1 MLYSSNVNTKNTPIK
16 SAVDAWFAKYL
27 SGYDSYLEDTIFC
40 NDRTIK
46 SLGGWDSNG
55 GAINQY
61 LQFQEYSP
69 SKDLSC
75 DRATDQFSTLNNSA
89 KLTYKVGLMSNP
101 EMNLLNNS
109 KIRNTSQSYWLASP
123 DFFSDYNAR
132 VRRVDTSGSLG
143 GLNTLNSG
151 GGLRP
156 AVSILPGTVYT
167 SGDGSMAS
175 PFVIE

>member
-1 MLYSSNVNTKNTPIK
+1 MLYASNVNTKNSTIK
-16 SAVDAWFAKYL
+16 SAIDAWYAKYL
-27 SGYDSYLEDTIFC
+27 SGYDTYLEDTIFC

-46 SLGGWDSNG
+46 NLGAWNPNG
-55 GAINQY
+55 GTLSSY
-61 LQFQEYSP
+61 LQFQENTV

-101 EMNLLNNS
+101 EMNLLN
-109 KIRNTSQSYWLASP
+109 RNTARVTGQYYWFASP
-123 DFFSDYNAR
+123 SSYSNFYVR
-132 VRRVDTSGSLG
+132 VRLVDSTGSL
-143 GLNTLNSG
+143 NSNSTNDSG

-167 SGDGSMAS
+167 SGDGSMAN